1 MSNADRSP
9 SPISFTILPALGR
22 SSIYS
27 RPRPSYAVRS
37 HKSIGGSPRGT
48 SVRFALITLFFLLFL
63 PLGAIEA
70 SGGVIFEE
78 NFDSQSDWNVNHE
91 YDGECSYPCPTAP
104 PGWSATRM
112 VPGNDQ
118 FVHPTGSIQRLPGGL
133 PDHTGTGSGKAY
145 VIWAESNSTINWPGD
160 SLLAKVFPQDYPE
173 IYFRLWIR
181 TQSGWQWDTGAGAVS
196 GSKVARIMHYSRSGN
211 IFQFFGDGNSCPV
224 YVWDTYYSTTYGNRL
239 SNSYRCSPQTTD
251 YYCPNSP
258 GTDGGQAPDNAL
270 WPGTSYTDTPVTPG
284 MFADTSWHRLDVHI
298 KLNSA
303 PGVNDGILA
312 FWWDA
317 DPNTAPPTYTRTN
330 IQWMSANSDTQ
341 RGWNTFGIGGNN
353 NNSFSGATNGEQWYA
368 IDDVVLIL
376 QR

>member
-196 GSKVARIMHYSRSGN
+196 GSKVARIMYYSRSGN
-211 IFQFFGDGNSCPV
+211 IFINSSASRTCL
-224 YVWDTYYSTTYGNRL
+224 WSALTGIRIGSTQI
-239 SNSYRCSPQTTD
+239 SS
-251 YYCPNSP
+251 
-258 GTDGGQAPDNAL
+258 
-270 WPGTSYTDTPVTPG
+270 V
-284 MFADTSWHRLDVHI
+284 
-298 KLNSA
+298 
-303 PGVNDGILA
+303 GIPSSLA
-312 FWWDA
+312 
-317 DPNTAPPTYTRTN
+317 
-330 IQWMSANSDTQ
+330 
-341 RGWNTFGIGGNN
+341 
-353 NNSFSGATNGEQWYA
+353 
-368 IDDVVLIL
+368 
-376 QR
+376 